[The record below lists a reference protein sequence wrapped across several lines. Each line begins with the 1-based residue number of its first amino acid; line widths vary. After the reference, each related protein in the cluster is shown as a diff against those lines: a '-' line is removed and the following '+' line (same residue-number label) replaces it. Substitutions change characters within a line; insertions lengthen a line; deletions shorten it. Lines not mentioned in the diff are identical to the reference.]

1 MAGHTVKPFIIKLI
15 IQCPNL
21 RSDRAA
27 RGGLPDQ
34 PEPRLRPD
42 HLRLAAL
49 RFRWR
54 REQLL
59 LQLGRPQK
67 AQRGLRKVQQ
77 QLRRLHLAGAGAARH
92 RPHVGP
98 GQEEQSQNQ
107 SQVR

>member
-1 MAGHTVKPFIIKLI
+1 M

-27 RGGLPDQ
+27 RGRLPDQ
-34 PEPRLRPD
+34 PQPRLRPD

-49 RFRWR
+49 RLRRR

-59 LQLGRPQK
+59 LQLGRPQE
-67 AQRGLRKVQQ
+67 AERGLREVQQ
-77 QLRRLHLAGAGAARH
+77 QLRRLHPAGTGAARQ

-98 GQEEQSQNQ
+98 GKEEQPQNQ